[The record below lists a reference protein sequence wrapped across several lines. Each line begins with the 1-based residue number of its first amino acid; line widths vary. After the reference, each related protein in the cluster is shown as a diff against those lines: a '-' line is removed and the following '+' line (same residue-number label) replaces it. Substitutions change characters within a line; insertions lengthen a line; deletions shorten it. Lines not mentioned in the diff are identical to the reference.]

1 MKRLEWPLKS
11 LKYPFRV
18 TGMTNVLI
26 KWPKYPKNHKMSKKN
41 PPDIS
46 QLTKIALK
54 SLKRTKQPEN
64 LYNDQNTPETAWMSS
79 QIT

>member
-1 MKRLEWPLKS
+1 MTTQISKIPLWSHWNDECTLKMTKIPQKS
-11 LKYPFRV
+11 Q
-18 TGMTNVLI
+18 NV
-26 KWPKYPKNHKMSKKN
+26 KKK

-64 LYNDQNTPETAWMSS
+64 LYNDQNTPETA
-79 QIT
+79 

>member
-1 MKRLEWPLKS
+1 MITQISKIPLWSHWNDECTLKMTKIPQKS
-11 LKYPFRV
+11 Q
-18 TGMTNVLI
+18 NV
-26 KWPKYPKNHKMSKKN
+26 KKK

-64 LYNDQNTPETAWMSS
+64 LYNDQNTPETA
-79 QIT
+79 

>member
-1 MKRLEWPLKS
+1 MSTQISKIPLWSNWNSEYTLKITKIIKTPQKS
-11 LKYPFRV
+11 Q
-18 TGMTNVLI
+18 NV
-26 KWPKYPKNHKMSKKN
+26 KKK

-64 LYNDQNTPETAWMSS
+64 LYNDQNTPETA
-79 QIT
+79 